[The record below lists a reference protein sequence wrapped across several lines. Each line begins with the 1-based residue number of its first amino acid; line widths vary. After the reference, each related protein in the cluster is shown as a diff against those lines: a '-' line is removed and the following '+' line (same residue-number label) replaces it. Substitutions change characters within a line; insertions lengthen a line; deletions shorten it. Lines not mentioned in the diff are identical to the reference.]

1 MPFRLWIR
9 LLSCLFF
16 LENERTPHEF
26 AQKFSGRLQMG
37 TSVVDIPN
45 APALAASFHP
55 VCLAQNIDSLWE
67 PFETGSSVGYLF
79 VASGRFISEQTQ
91 PAFTGH

>member
-1 MPFRLWIR
+1 MPQDPCVLNTRA
-9 LLSCLFF
+9 
-16 LENERTPHEF
+16 PPAPPKF

-37 TSVVDIPN
+37 TSTVDIPS
-45 APALAASFHP
+45 APTQAASFHP
-55 VCLAQNIDSLWE
+55 VCLAQNIDSLGE
-67 PFETGSSVGYLF
+67 PFENGSSVGYLF